1 MKTRLSEY
9 DVNKLRSAAKEI
21 NDILYDIPEGNYD
34 LSDKVDHVE
43 PWEDVNY
50 DDTTAH
56 PVFGHNLPWQR
67 TENVNIDDGSQ
78 MQMRFGDPEAPFE
91 GKVESY
97 HNESINKNILDELEY
112 YKVVYSENDLKMVK
126 AVLMNELEILASKI
140 EDHDTGH
147 LYTTISTLQHRL
159 TEINQE
165 LSNNLS
171 NKIKNSLKVETNE
184 RNKVPSDWTPPYSTY
199 GEEGC

>member
-1 MKTRLSEY
+1 MKTGLSEY
-9 DVNKLRSAAKEI
+9 DVNKLRTAAKEI

-43 PWEDVNY
+43 SWEDPY

-56 PVFGHNLPWQR
+56 PVFGHDLPWQR
-67 TENVNIDDGSQ
+67 TETVNIDDGTQ
-78 MQMRFGDPEAPFE
+78 MQMRFGNPDAPFE

-97 HNESINKNILDELEY
+97 HNDAINESILHELEY

-140 EDHDTGH
+140 ENHDTGH
-147 LYTTISTLQHRL
+147 LYTTINTLQHRL

-171 NKIKNSLKVETNE
+171 DKLKSSLKVETNE
-184 RNKVPSDWTPPYSTY
+184 RNRVPSDWTPPYSTY